1 MHILIVDDEELIRDV
16 IREYL
21 ELDNNYKF
29 IYDII
34 TKNTNGK
41 KTIPDSIII
50 YNHKKEEIMEIN
62 KEYLTQ
68 LLDNNI
74 IKLTGTSICFGKVR
88 ITFSWQN
95 GVGLNNPTIRVFI

>member
-1 MHILIVDDEELIRDV
+1 
-16 IREYL
+16 
-21 ELDNNYKF
+21 
-29 IYDII
+29 
-34 TKNTNGK
+34 
-41 KTIPDSIII
+41 
-50 YNHKKEEIMEIN
+50 MEIN